1 MPGMEVKGSSGYT
14 SWRISGDLPE
24 WQLNNVAVEVE
35 RFVDEWRPGLRGRLW
50 EPDDDAT
57 LAQARRDLRVA
68 TSGEDMHASDLFFL
82 CERLRDAFKT
92 LHEAEPRYTFHY
104 CQAEAAAKFAGE
116 FLSDDALGALEEILP
131 EPATDPVLIMDR
143 WLGPGRF
150 TAFVNFA
157 DDGTEAPFEAVR
169 ELRMLIDDT
178 LAEHVI
184 HTTEVEYHL
193 HSAHAHE
200 LAGTLAQAEPDPWH
214 LLRLTH
220 RLQTSVVKIVWRD
233 EQVKPAVLLCEELAV
248 ACNAEDFEKVEDLA
262 NCISNWLPRDYR
274 PCFPTGAD
282 DAAVLAQGMLLK
294 HFEEE
299 EIRFARVAVRGAE
312 EYYERGDVPPLSHFA
327 AEWLGAGATPED
339 IRYPNCFLFREPE
352 IP

>member
-1 MPGMEVKGSSGYT
+1 MEVKGSSGYT

-57 LAQARRDLRVA
+57 LAQARRDLA
-68 TSGEDMHASDLFFL
+68 AFGEEMHASDLFFL
-82 CERLRDAFKT
+82 AQRLRDAYAS
-92 LHEAEPRYTFHY
+92 LHEAEPRYTLHY
-104 CQAEAAAKFAGE
+104 CMAEYAVKLAGE
-116 FLSDDALGALEEILP
+116 FLYEDALGALEEIP
-131 EPATDPVLIMDR
+131 FGPASEPTLIMNR
-143 WLGPGRF
+143 WFGPGRF
-150 TAFVNFA
+150 TAIVHFW

-200 LAGTLAQAEPDPWH
+200 LAGTIAQAEPDPWH
-214 LLRLTH
+214 LLRLTN
-220 RLQTSVVKIVWRD
+220 RLRESVEKIVWRD
-233 EQVKPAVLLCEELAV
+233 ESVKPAVFLCEELAM
-248 ACNAEDFEKVEDLA
+248 ACNEEDFDAVEDLA
-262 NCISNWLPRDYR
+262 NCIYNWLPRDYR

-294 HFEEE
+294 HCEKEEM
-299 EIRFARVAVRGAE
+299 RFARVAVRGAE
-312 EYYERGDVPPLSHFA
+312 GYYERGDVPPLSHFA